1 MKFKSS
7 YLQSVYDGL
16 ESRNAEQKEFLQAVA
31 EVLESLEPVVDAK
44 PELEKWGI
52 IERIVEPERIIQ
64 FRVSWVDDNGK
75 VQVNRGYR
83 VQFNSAI
90 GPYKGGLRLHPSV
103 NLSVIKFLGF
113 EQIFKNSLTT
123 LPIGGGKGGSDF
135 DPKGKSDMEIMRFC
149 QAFMTELE
157 KHIGADT
164 DVPAGDIGVGA
175 REIGFM
181 YGQYKRLR
189 NEFTG
194 VLTGKGLTY
203 GGSLARTQATG
214 YGLCYY
220 TQEALKC
227 LRNTD
232 FQNKTVAVS
241 GAGNVAIYAIQK
253 AYQLGGKP
261 VTCSDSTGW
270 IYDPEGI
277 DVALLQEVKEVK
289 RARLT
294 EYAAARPS
302 AEYHEKKNGEH
313 GVWSVKC
320 DIALPCATQNEL
332 DENDAKMLVENG
344 VIAVCEGAN
353 MPSTPEAV
361 EVFKKAGVLFGPAKA
376 ANAGGVATSALEMS
390 QNSERLHWTFE
401 EVDEKLQHIMTGI
414 VHNSLDAAAK
424 YGLEGD
430 LISGANIAGFEKVAD
445 AMIAQGVAY

>member
-1 MKFKSS
+1 MKFESS
-7 YLQSVYDGL
+7 YLQRVYDGL

-31 EVLESLEPVVDAK
+31 EVLESLEPVVAAN
-44 PELEKWGI
+44 PELERWGI

-164 DVPAGDIGVGA
+164 DVPAGDIGVGG

-203 GGSLARTQATG
+203 GGSLARTEATG

-220 TQEALKC
+220 TQEALKS

-232 FQNKTVAVS
+232 FNGKTVAVS

-277 DVALLQEVKEVK
+277 DVDLLKEVKEVK

-332 DENDAKMLVENG
+332 DENDAKMLIDNG

-353 MPSTPEAV
+353 MPSTPAAIEAL
-361 EVFKKAGVLFGPAKA
+361 KKAGVLFGPAKA

-424 YGLEGD
+424 YGLDGD
-430 LISGANIAGFEKVAD
+430 LVAGANIAGFEKVAE

>member
-1 MKFKSS
+1 M
-7 YLQSVYDGL
+7 QRVYDGL
-16 ESRNAEQKEFLQAVA
+16 ESLNAEQKEFLQAVA
-31 EVLESLEPVVDAK
+31 EVLESLEPVVAAN
-44 PELEKWGI
+44 PELERWGI

-164 DVPAGDIGVGA
+164 DVPAGDIGVGG

-203 GGSLARTQATG
+203 GGSLARTEATG

-220 TQEALKC
+220 TQEALKS

-232 FQNKTVAVS
+232 FNGKTVAVS

-277 DVALLQEVKEVK
+277 DVDLLKEVKEVK

-332 DENDAKMLVENG
+332 DENDAKMLIDNG
-344 VIAVCEGAN
+344 VLAVCEGAN
-353 MPSTPEAV
+353 MPSTPAAIEAL
-361 EVFKKAGVLFGPAKA
+361 KKAGVLFGPAKA

-424 YGLEGD
+424 YGLDGD
-430 LISGANIAGFEKVAD
+430 LVAGANIAGFEKVAD